1 MAFILSKTSTFLVV
15 LLYASFVFA
24 TTTLAKTS
32 KSFTISPSPSTLD
45 NTHFSLIKSICE
57 PTPYPDLCFN
67 SLKFSISINI
77 NPNIISLLL
86 PILQTAISE
95 AGKLTNVFTNV
106 VNNGIVENQIGT
118 LQDCRELHQIS
129 ISALQKTV
137 SRMQSSKT
145 PNKRQLADA
154 NAFLSAALTNKNT
167 CLEGLES
174 ASGPLKPVLV
184 NSITAAYKHVS
195 NSLSILSKPDGKSKA
210 QVHVKTNNRRLLD
223 FPNWLSRNSRRIL
236 EDSDTEYDP
245 SDIITV
251 SKDGTGNFSRINDAV
266 EFAPSN
272 RFDRTIIYVKEGVYH
287 ENVFIPADKTN
298 LVFLGDGADV
308 TVISGK
314 RSVAGGFTTFRS
326 ATFAVAG
333 DGFLARDITFENTAG
348 PEKHQAVALR
358 INADLAAVYHCNIN
372 GYQDTLYAHSYR
384 QFYTECNISG
394 TVDFIFGNAAVV
406 FQACNIIAR
415 LPMDRQFNALTA
427 SGRDSPDENTGISI
441 QNCSILASEDLLGSN
456 RTVKSYL
463 GRPWKLYATTVVME
477 SYIDDLIH
485 PLGWREWA
493 DDLSVD
499 TLYYGEYDNTGP
511 GSGTD
516 NRVTWPGYKVMDY
529 DDALNFTVSELIT
542 GDEWLESTEF
552 PYQNGI

>member
-1 MAFILSKTSTFLVV
+1 MASILSKTSTFLVV
-15 LLYASFVFA
+15 LLYASFSFA
-24 TTTLAKTS
+24 TTTFAQNSTS
-32 KSFTISPSPSTLD
+32 ASTISPSTLSST
-45 NTHFSLIKSICE
+45 THFPLVRSVCE
-57 PTPYPDLCFN
+57 PTPYPDLCFD
-67 SLKFSISINI
+67 SFKLSISINI

-106 VNNGIVENQIGT
+106 VNNGIVEKQIGT
-118 LQDCRELHQIS
+118 LQDCGELHQIS
-129 ISALQKTV
+129 ISALQKTI
-137 SRMQSSKT
+137 SRMQSSKSL
-145 PNKRQLADA
+145 NKRQLADA

-174 ASGPLKPVLV
+174 ASGPSKPALV
-184 NSITAAYKHVS
+184 NSITATYKHVS
-195 NSLSILSKPDGKSKA
+195 NSLSILSKPDAKSKA
-210 QVHVKTNNRRLLD
+210 QANVNTNNRRLLG
-223 FPNWLSRNSRRIL
+223 FPKWLSQKSRRIL
-236 EDSDTEYDP
+236 EDSDNEYDP

-251 SKDGTGNFSRINDAV
+251 AKDGSGNFSRINDAV
-266 EFAPSN
+266 EFAPSDK
-272 RFDRTIIYVKEGVYH
+272 FDRTIIYVREGVYH
-287 ENVFIPADKTN
+287 ENVYIPKDKTN
-298 LVFLGDGADV
+298 LVFLGDGSDV

-314 RSVAGGFTTFRS
+314 RSVAGGYTTFRS

-372 GYQDTLYAHSYR
+372 GYQDTLYTHSYR
-384 QFYTECNISG
+384 QFYTQCNISG

-406 FQACNIIAR
+406 FQECNIIAR

-477 SYIDDLIH
+477 SYIDDLID
-485 PLGWREWA
+485 PLGWKEWA

-499 TLYYGEYDNTGP
+499 SLYYGEYDNTGP

-516 NRVTWPGYKVMDY
+516 NRVTWQGYKVMDY
-529 DDALNFTVSELIT
+529 EDALYFTVSELIT
-542 GDEWLESTEF
+542 GDEWLDSTDF

>member
-1 MAFILSKTSTFLVV
+1 MASILSKTSSFLVV

-24 TTTLAKTS
+24 TPTLAQISTS
-32 KSFTISPSPSTLD
+32 ASPISTPPPSTL
-45 NTHFSLIKSICE
+45 NSSTHFPLIRSICK
-57 PTPYPDLCFN
+57 PTPYPYLCFN
-67 SLKFSISINI
+67 SLKLSISTNI
-77 NPNIISLLL
+77 NPNIISFVL

-106 VNNGIVENQIGT
+106 VNNGIVEKQIGT
-118 LQDCRELHQIS
+118 LEDCGELHQSTIS
-129 ISALQKTV
+129 SLQKTV

-145 PNKRQLADA
+145 LNKRQLVDA
-154 NAFLSAALTNKNT
+154 NAFLSAALTNKYT

-174 ASGPLKPVLV
+174 ASGPLKPALV
-184 NSITAAYKHVS
+184 NSITATYKHVS
-195 NSLSILSKPDGKSKA
+195 NSLSILSKPDAKSKA
-210 QVHVKTNNRRLLD
+210 QVHMNTNNRRLLG
-223 FPNWLSRNSRRIL
+223 FPTWISQKSRRIL
-236 EDSDTEYDP
+236 EDSDSEYDP

-251 SKDGTGNFSRINDAV
+251 AKDGSGNFSRINDAV

-272 RFDRTIIYVKEGVYH
+272 SFDRTIIYVKEGVYH
-287 ENVFIPADKTN
+287 EYVYIPKDKTN
-298 LVFLGDGADV
+298 LVFLGDGSDV

-314 RSVAGGFTTFRS
+314 RSVAGGYTTFRS

-358 INADLAAVYHCNIN
+358 INADLTAVYRCNIN

-427 SGRDSPDENTGISI
+427 S
-441 QNCSILASEDLLGSN
+441 DLLGSN

-463 GRPWKLYATTVVME
+463 GRPWKLYARTVFME

-485 PLGWREWA
+485 PLGWKEWA
-493 DDLSVD
+493 DDLSLD

-516 NRVTWPGYKVMDY
+516 NRVIWQGYKVMDY

-542 GDEWLESTEF
+542 GDEWLDSTEF
-552 PYQNGI
+552 PYQNGIYFFF

>member
-1 MAFILSKTSTFLVV
+1 MASILSKTSTFLVIS
-15 LLYASFVFA
+15 LYASFVFA
-24 TTTLAKTS
+24 TTTLAKNS
-32 KSFTISPSPSTLD
+32 NSFTISPSPSTLD
-45 NTHFSLIKSICE
+45 NTHLPLIRSICK

-77 NPNIISLLL
+77 NPSIISFVL
-86 PILQTAISE
+86 PILQTAISK
-95 AGKLTNVFTNV
+95 AGKLTSVFTNV
-106 VNNGIVENQIGT
+106 VNNGIVEKQIGT
-118 LQDCRELHQIS
+118 LEDCRELHQIS
-129 ISALQKTV
+129 IAALQKTV

-145 PNKRQLADA
+145 LSKRQLADA

-174 ASGPLKPVLV
+174 ASGPLKPALV
-184 NSITAAYKHVS
+184 NSITATYKHVS

-210 QVHVKTNNRRLLD
+210 RSNVNTNNRRLLG
-223 FPNWLSRNSRRIL
+223 FPKWLSRKSRRIL

-251 SKDGTGNFSRINDAV
+251 AKDGSGNFSRINDAV
-266 EFAPSN
+266 EFAPSD

-287 ENVFIPADKTN
+287 ENVYIPKDKTN
-298 LVFLGDGADV
+298 LVFLGDGSDV
-308 TVISGK
+308 TVVSGK
-314 RSVAGGFTTFRS
+314 RSVDGGYTTFRS

-358 INADLAAVYHCNIN
+358 INADLSAVYHCNIN

-415 LPMDRQFNALTA
+415 LPMDRQFIALTA

-456 RTVKSYL
+456 RNVKSYL

-542 GDEWLESTEF
+542 GDEWLDSTEF

>member
-1 MAFILSKTSTFLVV
+1 MASILSNKPSSSSSLVV
-15 LLYASFVFA
+15 LLYASFIFA
-24 TTTLAKTS
+24 TTISAQNST
-32 KSFTISPSPSTLD
+32 SPSKLSSTGYP
-45 NTHFSLIKSICE
+45 LIRSICK

-67 SLKFSISINI
+67 SLKLSININI
-77 NPNIISLLL
+77 NPNIISFVL

-106 VNNGIVENQIGT
+106 VKNGIVEKQIGT
-118 LQDCRELHQIS
+118 IQDCTELHQIS
-129 ISALQKTV
+129 ISSLKKTA

-145 PNKRQLADA
+145 LNKRQLADA

-184 NSITAAYKHVS
+184 NSITATYKHVS
-195 NSLSILSKPDGKSKA
+195 NCLSILSKPDGKTKA
-210 QVHVKTNNRRLLD
+210 QAQAHEKTNNRRLLG
-223 FPNWLSRNSRRIL
+223 FPTWMSAKSRRIL
-236 EDSDTEYDP
+236 EDSDDEYDP
-245 SDIITV
+245 SDILTV
-251 SKDGTGNFSRINDAV
+251 ALDGSGNFSTINDAI
-266 EFAPSN
+266 EFAPSDS
-272 RFDRTIIYVKEGVYH
+272 FDRTIIYVKEGIYH
-287 ENVFIPADKTN
+287 ENVYIPKDKTN
-298 LVFLGDGADV
+298 LVFLGDGSDV

-314 RSVAGGFTTFRS
+314 RSVAGGYTTFRS

-348 PEKHQAVALR
+348 PENHQAVALR

-372 GYQDTLYAHSYR
+372 GYQDTLYTHSYR
-384 QFYTECNISG
+384 QFYTNCNISG

-406 FQACNIIAR
+406 FQECNIIAR
-415 LPMDRQFNALTA
+415 LPMDRQFIALTA
-427 SGRDSPDENTGISI
+427 SGRDSPDQNTGISI
-441 QNCSILASEDLLGSN
+441 QNCSILASEELLGSST
-456 RTVKSYL
+456 TVKSYL
-463 GRPWKLYATTVVME
+463 GRPWKIYSRTVFME

-493 DDLSVD
+493 GDLGLD

-516 NRVTWPGYKVMDY
+516 NRVTWQGYKVMDY

-542 GDEWLESTEF
+542 GDEWLDSTEF